1 MSQAFGLYLTA
12 VGAAIVFATL
22 LLIALAS
29 EVTKRVF
36 SVEEPELRRG
46 KLKKVA
52 ALAAIYH
59 SMERDART
67 HTKLVEMERR
77 SNWAAVA
84 RIEALDRGVGRDR

>member
-36 SVEEPELRRG
+36 GVEEPELRRG

-52 ALAAIYH
+52 ALAAIYYN
-59 SMERDART
+59 MERDART
-67 HTKLVEMERR
+67 PKLVEIEGR

-84 RIEALDRGVGRDR
+84 RIEALDKGVGRDR